1 MVPVHTLCTHQ
12 YWNQHLQ
19 RYRRHTDT
27 VYWYWNT
34 SIKKSCVHYFV
45 TVIAVFALDDCF
57 NYPRLL
63 LDCCGVQVWQKAPLV
78 YLQQSLTKPK
88 KTKVHFDELIKQYT
102 SPSPTAPTGP
112 LCDDSS
118 QTWSERQKRKSQTEG
133 EKNRISFEWRMK
145 IRIRKQIKG
154 TDSLLPSFHNCVWK
168 WDNWKSKSKL
178 AYLMKMTPSALQG
191 LNPDGEEKH

>member
-1 MVPVHTLCTHQ
+1 MVLVHTLCTHR

-19 RYRRHTDT
+19 QYRRHTDT

-118 QTWSERQKRKSQTEG
+118 QTWSERQKRKRSHC
-133 EKNRISFEWRMK
+133 NISHTAYCSEHCPW
-145 IRIRKQIKG
+145 IS
-154 TDSLLPSFHNCVWK
+154 SLLSFILTFNHQERSCRMSPLGN
-168 WDNWKSKSKL
+168 L
-178 AYLMKMTPSALQG
+178 YI
-191 LNPDGEEKH
+191 